1 MNRNEERAYEI
12 IKLGKKLIAEKQRK
26 TAIIKRTAYSVS
38 GICAAA
44 AIGFGIWNNDAIK
57 NSADFDK
64 YNSST
69 VVENSTEPAESG
81 TFVIS
86 SESTVETTTSTA
98 SDTVKSAETSEIT
111 TAEITQ
117 TQRVTAADTTAKKTA
132 EATMTTASYT
142 QTIVTITQTQLAG
155 NVTVTNTQTTKKPTT
170 MPTTTNDEPTTMP
183 NATNDKLT
191 TMPTTTKTE
200 QTAIDKTLSLP
211 ASSTTLLIPCTAT
224 VTSQSICTAT
234 SIPLSSNPAASI
246 PNNSTHDSSISTFTT
261 TSIPLSSNPAASIPH
276 NSTTDSSISTF
287 TTTVSDTGT
296 TVTSISEPFTSVTT
310 ATGGNSNTTPV
321 LELIISDKGA
331 LTDILY
337 DGVIYH
343 NVPSKVDTAYLERDK
358 RKYLGD
364 VYYNR
369 IGYCSVYYVYD
380 YKEQGKPVLVLAA
393 YKSNIYR
400 LFLME

>member
-1 MNRNEERAYEI
+1 MSRLREKAELIMKY
-12 IKLGKKLIAEKQRK
+12 GDSVIAEKQRK
-26 TAIIKRTAYSVS
+26 TAVIKRTAYSVS

-44 AIGFGIWNNDAIK
+44 GITFSIWNNDAIK
-57 NSADFDK
+57 NSADFNK
-64 YNSST
+64 YNSSS
-69 VVENSTEPAESG
+69 VVDNPTESG
-81 TFVIS
+81 TFTIS
-86 SESTVETTTSTA
+86 SESTVETTTSTVA
-98 SDTVKSAETSEIT
+98 DITVNSAETSEIT
-111 TAEITQ
+111 TAEPPHTQ
-117 TQRVTAADTTAKKTA
+117 ETAVSDTTTKKTSAAIRTTAA
-132 EATMTTASYT
+132 YT
-142 QTIVTITQTQLAG
+142 QNTATITETQLAG
-155 NVTVTNTQTTKKPTT
+155 NVTVTNTQTTEKTTT
-170 MPTTTNDEPTTMP
+170 MPIATNDEPTTM
-183 NATNDKLT
+183 A
-191 TMPTTTKTE
+191 TTTKTE
-200 QTAIDKTLSLP
+200 PTAIDKTLSRP
-211 ASSTTLLIPCTAT
+211 ASEATLPIQCTAT
-224 VTSQSICTAT
+224 VTSQSISTAT

-246 PNNSTHDSSISTFTT
+246 PN
-261 TSIPLSSNPAASIPH
+261 

-321 LELIISDKGA
+321 LELIISDKGE

-343 NVPSKVDTAYLERDK
+343 NALSKVDTAYLERDK

-380 YKEQGKPVLVLAA
+380 YKEQGKPALVLAA
-393 YKSNIYR
+393 YKSNISR

>member
-98 SDTVKSAETSEIT
+98 ADTVKSAETSEIT

-117 TQRVTAADTTAKKTA
+117 TQRVTAAYTTAKKTA

-170 MPTTTNDEPTTMP
+170 MPIATNEEPTTMP
-183 NATNDKLT
+183 
-191 TMPTTTKTE
+191 PTTKTE
-200 QTAIDKTLSLP
+200 PTAIDKTLSLP
-211 ASSTTLLIPCTAT
+211 ASSTTLPIQCTAT

-246 PNNSTHDSSISTFTT
+246 PN
-261 TSIPLSSNPAASIPH
+261 

-321 LELIISDKGA
+321 LELIIGDKGE

-343 NVPSKVDTAYLERDK
+343 NALSTVDTAYLERDK

-380 YKEQGKPVLVLAA
+380 YKEQGKPALVLAA
-393 YKSNIYR
+393 YKGNVYR

>member
-26 TAIIKRTAYSVS
+26 TVIIKRTAYSVS
-38 GICAAA
+38 GICAAS

-98 SDTVKSAETSEIT
+98 SDTVNSAETSEIT

-132 EATMTTASYT
+132 EATMTTVSYT

-170 MPTTTNDEPTTMP
+170 MPITTNDEPTTMP
-183 NATNDKLT
+183 NATNDE
-191 TMPTTTKTE
+191 P
-200 QTAIDKTLSLP
+200 TAI
-211 ASSTTLLIPCTAT
+211 ATTLPIQCTAT

-246 PNNSTHDSSISTFTT
+246 PN
-261 TSIPLSSNPAASIPH
+261 

-321 LELIISDKGA
+321 LELIISDKGE

-343 NVPSKVDTAYLERDK
+343 NALSKVDTAYLERDK

-380 YKEQGKPVLVLAA
+380 YKEQGKPALVLAA
-393 YKSNIYR
+393 YKSNISR

>member
-86 SESTVETTTSTA
+86 SESTVKTTTSTA
-98 SDTVKSAETSEIT
+98 ADTVKSAETSEIT

-170 MPTTTNDEPTTMP
+170 MPITTNDEPTTMP
-183 NATNDKLT
+183 IATNEEPT
-191 TMPTTTKTE
+191 TMPPTTKTE

-211 ASSTTLLIPCTAT
+211 ASSTTLSIQCTAT

-246 PNNSTHDSSISTFTT
+246 PN
-261 TSIPLSSNPAASIPH
+261 

-321 LELIISDKGA
+321 LELIIGDKGE

-343 NVPSKVDTAYLERDK
+343 NALSTVDTAYLERDK

-380 YKEQGKPVLVLAA
+380 YKEQGKPALVLAA
-393 YKSNIYR
+393 YKGNIYR